1 MRPLKGI
8 RYKIFVVLAAFLLM
22 LPVLFS
28 VPVCAADNMMNITEY
43 LNGSD
48 DASVSARIQQVIDE
62 NPNRTIYFPD
72 GEYLLSEPIRTPADP
87 RKSVSLKL
95 DSFAVLTA
103 ADDFE
108 GEALI
113 MLGGKDPFNDTHTPG
128 SNYSLT
134 GGVIDPRGKAKAITI
149 ESGRETVVKDV
160 SVKNATV
167 GIHIKYG
174 ANSGSSDADISDV
187 NIIGTGDVNSVGLLV
202 EGYDNTFTNI
212 RIGYVFTGVHLK
224 SAGNSLKNIH
234 PLYYSGY
241 ADYEQSVGFLD
252 EGGNNLYDYCYSD
265 QFCTGFRTT
274 GDQKNVYV
282 GCFAYWYSGEGGVET
297 CFQADGRFN
306 STVTDMRI
314 GFSENTKNCVLKTGK
329 IGCGVFD
336 RPVVDVTRVG
346 GNFRYK
352 FYSSANPLTPIRR
365 AFFELKALIKR

>member
-1 MRPLKGI
+1 
-8 RYKIFVVLAAFLLM
+8 
-22 LPVLFS
+22 
-28 VPVCAADNMMNITEY
+28 MNITEY
-43 LNGSD
+43 IVSSD
-48 DASVSARIQQVIDE
+48 GASVSAQIQRAIDE

-72 GEYLLSEPIRTPADP
+72 GEYRLSEPIRTPADP

-108 GEALI
+108 GEALV

-174 ANSGSSDADISDV
+174 ANSGSSDADISSV

-212 RIGYVFTGVHLK
+212 RIGYVFTGVHIK

-252 EGGNNLYDYCYSD
+252 EGNDNLYDYCYSD

-274 GDQKNVYV
+274 GYQRNIYTN
-282 GCFAYWYSGEGGVET
+282 CFTYWYSGDGGKET
-297 CFQADGRFN
+297 CFQADKEFD
-306 STVTDMRI
+306 STVTNMRI
-314 GFSENTKNCVLKTGK
+314 GFSENTKNCVLKTGG
-329 IGCGVFD
+329 IGVGVFD
-336 RPVVDVTRVG
+336 RPIVDATRVS
-346 GNFRYK
+346 GNYRYL
-352 FYSSANPLTPIRR
+352 FYSSSNPLTPIRR
-365 AFFELKALIKR
+365 AVYGLVYVFKHMK